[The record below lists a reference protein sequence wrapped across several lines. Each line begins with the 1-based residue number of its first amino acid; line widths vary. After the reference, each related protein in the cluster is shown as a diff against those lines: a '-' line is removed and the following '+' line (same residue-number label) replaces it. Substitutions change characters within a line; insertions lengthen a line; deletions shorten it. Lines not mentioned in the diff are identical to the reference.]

1 MSDVTHFGS
10 IKDMTTRT
18 QMVVKLL
25 EINFF
30 SRKRVFGCGLLE
42 GGLLTQMKIS
52 KYHFYRKFLP
62 NGYSNG
68 SRTSLLE
75 ASKVLV
81 EMGHCWQTDGVKAK
95 N

>member
-30 SRKRVFGCGLLE
+30 SRTRLNMLF
-42 GGLLTQMKIS
+42 TPT
-52 KYHFYRKFLP
+52 LP
-62 NGYSNG
+62 
-68 SRTSLLE
+68 
-75 ASKVLV
+75 
-81 EMGHCWQTDGVKAK
+81 VKAECTVMLGMLSIDE
-95 N
+95 NAE